1 MLRTS
6 RASVVQWSVDY
17 FSQVPSWCSVRCAV
31 EDRAVV
37 AGVVHVAW
45 RFQTGVILEF
55 LRGFRPLRNE
65 AVWQQAD
72 KELAFGTERWG
83 FRYFD
88 SDLLPADLDTASA
101 VVRGLGGRHNGVI
114 RTYNQILNS
123 HRSVWPVLPT
133 WLGDSPLATRSL
145 LGLGACHSDV
155 LLGLLLA
162 EASLGRRVSGDD
174 IARVIAACGL
184 SPFWYLQEGQP
195 LFLLSR
201 LVPDVSVLDSSTA
214 ATVASAV
221 GATLGG
227 NAVFHRATNRNP
239 NLSALL
245 LSQRSSA
252 LATAYRAA
260 VADWAGLDGS
270 AAWASVLEAV
280 STREDPAAPF
290 WTVGFRPFWCRALAI
305 ALIGSVAI
313 EADGLKLGLQERAS

>member
-1 MLRTS
+1 M
-6 RASVVQWSVDY
+6 
-17 FSQVPSWCSVRCAV
+17 
-31 EDRAVV
+31 
-37 AGVVHVAW
+37 HVAW
-45 RFQTGVILEF
+45 RFQAGVILEF
-55 LRGFRPLRNE
+55 LDRFRPLRNE
-65 AVWQQAD
+65 SVWQQAD
-72 KELAFGTERWG
+72 EELIAGTEHWG

-101 VVRGLGGRHNGVI
+101 VVRGLSGRHNGVI
-114 RTYNQILNS
+114 GAYNQLLS
-123 HRSVWPVLPT
+123 SQRLAWPVLPT
-133 WLGDSPLATRSL
+133 WQGDSRLTTRSL

-155 LLGLLLA
+155 LLGLLVA
-162 EASLGRRVSGDD
+162 EASLGRKVSGDE

-201 LVPDVSVLDSSTA
+201 LVADASVLDSATA

-221 GATLGG
+221 SATLSGT
-227 NAVFHRATNRNP
+227 AVFHRASRNP
-239 NLSALL
+239 NLCALL

-270 AAWASVLEAV
+270 AAWASVLEAI
-280 STREDPAAPF
+280 STRDDPAAPY
-290 WTVGFRPFWCRALAI
+290 WTVGFRPFWCRVLAT

-313 EADGLKLGLQERAS
+313 EANALKYRLQERAS